1 MLYKQKFH
9 SHRVFDRYPSGRVG
23 RHRIVKHQV
32 VGVESSGQYAS
43 RFDVETVLATRRVR
57 SRLAPGAWVVV
68 DCWAAGSKALESEAQ
83 SGEPD
88 FEYSMCGD
96 SFRLFY
102 RTNDSI
108 VAVTEVV
115 R

>member
-1 MLYKQKFH
+1 M
-9 SHRVFDRYPSGRVG
+9 
-23 RHRIVKHQV
+23 KHQAV
-32 VGVESSGQYAS
+32 DVESSGQYAS
-43 RFDVETVLATRRVR
+43 RFDVETVLATRRVQ
-57 SRLAPGAWVVV
+57 SRLAPAARVVV
-68 DCWAAGSKALESEAQ
+68 DCWAAGSQALEFEAHL
-83 SGEPD
+83 GEPD
-88 FEYSMCGD
+88 FAYSMCGD